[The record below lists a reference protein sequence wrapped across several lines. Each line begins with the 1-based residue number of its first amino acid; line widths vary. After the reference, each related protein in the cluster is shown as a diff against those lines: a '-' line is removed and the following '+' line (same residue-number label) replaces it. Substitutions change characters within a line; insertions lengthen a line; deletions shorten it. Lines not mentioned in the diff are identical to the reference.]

1 MIRQT
6 FLFLVLLFF
15 FIIQGCSSSGYHTA
29 TPYHR
34 TQEPRQVI
42 EQRDSQTPPAEP
54 AVIVPENSVAA
65 DISFQAN
72 QLIQK
77 GDLEA
82 AAQTLERGLRIA
94 PKDAYLWS
102 QLATV
107 RLQQRRYG
115 QAQSLAAKSSSL
127 ARGNTSLRYRNQVIN
142 EKARKQQGY

>member
-1 MIRQT
+1 M
-6 FLFLVLLFF
+6 
-15 FIIQGCSSSGYHTA
+15 
-29 TPYHR
+29 
-34 TQEPRQVI
+34 
-42 EQRDSQTPPAEP
+42 EP

-65 DISFQAN
+65 DISYQAS
-72 QLIQK
+72 QLMQK
-77 GDLEA
+77 GNLEA

-127 ARGNTSLRYRNQVIN
+127 AQGNTSLRYKNQVIN